1 MIDERLLH
9 RMQHIAVGQAFD
21 RDDRRTV
28 RLRRGYEA
36 RHHGAAVEPH
46 RARAALALGTAFFR
60 TGQAGFIAQRIEQ
73 REVLHAVEFVT
84 AAVDRGFDPARER
97 QDLRFAFRRFEQHG
111 FGGETAGFRT
121 VGDLI
126 ERAFDE
132 RGDRGAPIGGG
143 RADIVDRRDRRGG
156 DRCGARASGA
166 IERAAGERGLGV
178 ADAHDRRRDAAE
190 RDAGAGNAR
199 SVEFHHYRD
208 ADHRDGLRFAQA
220 EFEKNAAAR
229 GAEFADGDRTHE
241 FARCEG
247 RAAEAGAERLDAHA
261 PPAGRTRE
269 FYFRVEDVE
278 GRDRVVGRRRRDKVS
293 GDGAARADLRRADFD
308 ARLNQRQRVAPE
320 CGRTED
326 VVVRGERAQR

>member
-1 MIDERLLH
+1 VVSTRPVNGKICASR
-9 RMQHIAVGQAFD
+9 
-21 RDDRRTV
+21 
-28 RLRRGYEA
+28 
-36 RHHGAAVEPH
+36 
-46 RARAALALGTAFFR
+46 
-60 TGQAGFIAQRIEQ
+60 
-73 REVLHAVEFVT
+73 
-84 AAVDRGFDPARER
+84 
-97 QDLRFAFRRFEQHG
+97 FRRFEQHG

-166 IERAAGERGLGV
+166 IERAPGERGLGV

-199 SVEFHHYRD
+199 SVEFHHY
-208 ADHRDGLRFAQA
+208 ATLITEMACALRKPSLRKMPRREAPSLRT
-220 EFEKNAAAR
+220 EIERTSSPGAR
-229 GAEFADGDRTHE
+229 AVLRKPVRT
-241 FARCEG
+241 
-247 RAAEAGAERLDAHA
+247 LDAHA

-320 CGRTED
+320 CGRTRTSLC
-326 VVVRGERAQR
+326 VVSAPSVRRVSSS